1 MAPGSGHIEDTGGSS
16 PAVTPCIRQGG
27 AQRRVETF
35 EGGRWEGT
43 LTAFF
48 QLFSPALGQD
58 EGNVGKGGKGKG
70 RMVLRNEML
79 LRGKWHPDP
88 AQPGL
93 SLFLHMGQMTGRIKG
108 HGCSPSCSQPA
119 LLPSHLGLFHSTP
132 YLKSTSGRL
141 SFHCLSPQTTQR
153 KGKEAKW
160 HSDGYRWFRRGIQ
173 CRKNRQVAL
182 DERAP

>member
-70 RMVLRNEML
+70 KMVLRNEML

-132 YLKSTSGRL
+132 YPEVHQWPPQLPL
-141 SFHCLSPQTTQR
+141 SVPTNHTEER
-153 KGKEAKW
+153 KGGKVAF
-160 HSDGYRWFRRGIQ
+160 RWV
-173 CRKNRQVAL
+173 QVV
-182 DERAP
+182 

>member
-1 MAPGSGHIEDTGGSS
+1 MGQEGEFAPGSGHIEDTGGSS

-58 EGNVGKGGKGKG
+58 EGNVGKRGEGRG

-79 LRGKWHPDP
+79 LRGK
-88 AQPGL
+88 
-93 SLFLHMGQMTGRIKG
+93 
-108 HGCSPSCSQPA
+108 
-119 LLPSHLGLFHSTP
+119 
-132 YLKSTSGRL
+132 
-141 SFHCLSPQTTQR
+141 
-153 KGKEAKW
+153 
-160 HSDGYRWFRRGIQ
+160 
-173 CRKNRQVAL
+173 
-182 DERAP
+182 